1 MANGSPST
9 SSAPLGRFF
18 KHSTIYAIGNVLNR
32 IGALLL
38 LPIYTNYLTVAE
50 YGALEFFYVIAAVVT
65 GFLSVGI
72 AHATLRFYF
81 DYEREEDRN
90 SVVTTNLTVSFA
102 ITAIG
107 VSLVGFWHEPLART
121 IFGTERDYSLGML
134 IVLGTLVLEL
144 SSQVCLAYMRAKE
157 HSGLFVAIMF
167 LKLLVQV
174 ATNSYLVIVRDMG
187 VEGVLLGN
195 MCAVAF
201 GWIVLVA
208 FVLSKCRY
216 RFDWNKVTPTL
227 KYSFPFLLST
237 LAGLVSAYADRFLIN
252 SLLTLQILGLYAL
265 ALKFADLL
273 DSFIGEPFNR
283 SYGAFRFTIMKDHD
297 AARIQ
302 SDIVRFLFAGLAIAG
317 LAIVYFCHELL
328 VVMSDS
334 AFWPAASVVPVLMIG
349 GALRVLVYPMQTGIL
364 YEKRTS
370 YIFYLG
376 VLAAVT
382 SVAGNYVLIQ
392 WLGLWGACL
401 ALILRELVV
410 LVATNRVSQRFFKVQ
425 YDYRRMAIIAVV
437 PVLFY
442 FAAVPLTGLPLQV
455 AIPAK
460 AGIFIVFVAVML
472 YSGAFR
478 RDEIEW
484 VKAKAVGLWK
494 NRRT

>member
-1 MANGSPST
+1 MSSGSQRT

-18 KHSTIYAIGNVLNR
+18 KHSTIYAVGNMLNR

-38 LPIYTNYLTVAE
+38 LPIYTNYLTVGE

-81 DYEREEDRN
+81 DYEREDDRN
-90 SVVTTNLTVSFA
+90 AVVTTNLTVSFV
-102 ITAIG
+102 ITSAG
-107 VSLVGFWHEPLART
+107 VLLVGFWHEPLARM
-121 IFGTERDYSLGML
+121 IFGAERDYSLGVL

-157 HSGLFVAIMF
+157 HSGLFVGIML

-174 ATNSYLVIVRDMG
+174 ATNSYLVIIRHMG

-201 GWIVLVA
+201 GWIFLVA
-208 FVLSKCRY
+208 FVISKCRY
-216 RFDWNKVTPTL
+216 RFDWPKVAPTL

-252 SLLTLQILGLYAL
+252 TLLTLQILGLYAL

-297 AARIQ
+297 AARVQ
-302 SDIVRFLFAGLAIAG
+302 ADVVRFLFAGLAIAG
-317 LAIVYFCHELL
+317 LAIVFFSHELL
-328 VVMSDS
+328 AVMSNS
-334 AFWPAASVVPVLMIG
+334 AFWPAASLVPILMIG

-364 YEKRTS
+364 YEKKTK

-376 VLAAVT
+376 VVAALV
-382 SVAGNYVLIQ
+382 SVSGNYIFIQ

-401 ALILRELVV
+401 ALVLRELVV
-410 LVATNRVSQRFFKVQ
+410 LVATNRISQRFFKVR
-425 YDYRRMAIIAVV
+425 YDYRRMAIIAMVA
-437 PVLFY
+437 VLFY
-442 FAAVPLTGLPLQV
+442 LAAVPLTGLPLHV

-460 AGIFIVFVAVML
+460 ACLFIVFLAVML
-472 YSGAFR
+472 HSGAFQR
-478 RDEIEW
+478 QEILW
-484 VKAKAVGLWK
+484 VRAQTVGLWK
-494 NRRT
+494 RIRK

>member
-1 MANGSPST
+1 MSNGSPSP
-9 SSAPLGRFF
+9 SGAPLGRFF

-81 DYEREEDRN
+81 DYEKEEDRN
-90 SVVTTNLTVSFA
+90 SVVTTNLTVSFL
-102 ITAIG
+102 ITSVG
-107 VSLVGFWHEPLART
+107 VSIVGFWHEPLARM
-121 IFGTERDYSLGML
+121 IFGTERDYSLGIL

-167 LKLLVQV
+167 LKLLIQV
-174 ATNSYLVIVRDMG
+174 ATNSYLVIIRKMG

-195 MCAVAF
+195 MCAVSF

-216 RFDWNKVTPTL
+216 RFDWPKVTPTL

-252 SLLTLQILGLYAL
+252 TLLTLQILGLYAL
-265 ALKFADLL
+265 ALKFSDLL

-297 AARIQ
+297 AARVQ
-302 SDIVRFLFAGLAIAG
+302 ADIVRFLFAGLAIAAT
-317 LAIVYFCHELL
+317 AIVFFCHELL
-328 VVMSDS
+328 VVMSNN
-334 AFWPAASVVPVLMIG
+334 AFWPAASLVPVLMIG
-349 GALRVLVYPMQTGIL
+349 GAFRVLVYPMQTGIL
-364 YEKRTS
+364 FEKKTK

-376 VLAAVT
+376 VLAAIT
-382 SVAGNYVLIQ
+382 SVSGNYLLIQ

-401 ALILRELVV
+401 ALVLRELVV
-410 LVATNRVSQRFFKVQ
+410 LIATNRISQRYFRVR
-425 YDYRRMAIIAVV
+425 YDYRRMVIIAIV

-442 FAAVPLTGLPLQV
+442 FASLPLTGLSLLV

-460 AGIFIVFVAVML
+460 ACLFVFFLGAML
-472 YSGAFR
+472 YSGAFHR
-478 RDEIEW
+478 HEIIW
-484 VKAKAVGLWK
+484 VKAQATGLWK
-494 NRRT
+494 RFRK